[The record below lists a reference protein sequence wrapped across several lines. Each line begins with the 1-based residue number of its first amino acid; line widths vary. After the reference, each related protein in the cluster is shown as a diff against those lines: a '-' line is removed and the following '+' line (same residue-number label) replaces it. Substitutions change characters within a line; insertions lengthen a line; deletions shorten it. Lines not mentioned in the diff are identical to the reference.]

1 MSDPQ
6 RDQVARWLSRTASI
20 KLPEARQ
27 ALEWASPVVRQA
39 WAEGCR
45 LAEMRRRGE

>member
-1 MSDPQ
+1 MSEPE
-6 RDQVARWLSRTASI
+6 RDRVARWLSRTASI

-27 ALEWASPVVRQA
+27 ALAQASPVVREA

-45 LAEMRRRGE
+45 LAEMRRRDE